1 MIITSDEGM
10 NEDREVSSSKD
21 IKIRLMNAILTTR
34 TYHQIGTIQ
43 LSTKIEG
50 IWNSNIP
57 TKNSPI

>member
-34 TYHQIGTIQ
+34 TCHQIGIQ
-43 LSTKIEG
+43 
-50 IWNSNIP
+50 
-57 TKNSPI
+57 

>member
-34 TYHQIGTIQ
+34 TYHQIGTIKYQ
-43 LSTKIEG
+43 IEG
-50 IWNSNIP
+50 IWNSSIP
-57 TKNSPI
+57 T